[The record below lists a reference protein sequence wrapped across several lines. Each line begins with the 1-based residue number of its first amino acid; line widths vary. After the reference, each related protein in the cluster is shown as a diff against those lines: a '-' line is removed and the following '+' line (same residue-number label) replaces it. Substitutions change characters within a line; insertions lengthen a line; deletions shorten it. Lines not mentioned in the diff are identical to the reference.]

1 MIERREE
8 EWTQKNEGGKEQESV
23 RRRGQGKGR
32 KGKKE
37 TRGIKPRQEIKGKLE
52 DFRERQGERRAEKK
66 TRKGKQR
73 GEKNVQRRD
82 E

>member
-52 DFRERQGERRAEKK
+52 FFGGQGERRAEKK

>member
-1 MIERREE
+1 MIERRED
-8 EWTQKNEGGKEQESV
+8 WTQKNEGGKEQESV

-52 DFRERQGERRAEKK
+52 DFRETGRKEGRKKDKKRKAKRGKECAEA
-66 TRKGKQR
+66 R
-73 GEKNVQRRD
+73 
-82 E
+82 